1 MQPRK
6 QLRTQAPR
14 KGISKAAES
23 VFQTHADKTD
33 QLMRQFEVDRAA
45 SGAKFRAAC
54 VDVGSDYRIHF
65 EAGVGLIKQLQE
77 VYEAEV
83 EQFCVQFKASVAKL
97 PLDDPDGIATEPV
110 DAPDGIAVDEPS
122 AVAADTA
129 PAAAAAAAAPDGIAV
144 DEPSAVAADTAPAAA
159 AAAETPAAAA
169 VTADTPA
176 PAAVAETPSADT
188 VDAGSAA

>member
-1 MQPRK
+1 MARIKKTCMNPNASMQPRK

-129 PAAAAAAAAPDGIAV
+129 PAAAAAA
-144 DEPSAVAADTAPAAA
+144 
-159 AAAETPAAAA
+159 ETPAAAA